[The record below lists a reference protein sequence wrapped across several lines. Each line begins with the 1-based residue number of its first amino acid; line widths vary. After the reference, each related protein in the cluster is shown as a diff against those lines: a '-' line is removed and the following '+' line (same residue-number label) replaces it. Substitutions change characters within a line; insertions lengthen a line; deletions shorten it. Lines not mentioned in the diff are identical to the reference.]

1 MFHEGDLQSGIS
13 KALEESK
20 LVACF
25 VTDDGEESNKWET
38 DFIQEPDLK
47 ASLAEQT
54 ILLRLKAGSQEAGYL
69 AAIFPLPK
77 TPTVVVIQNGELKE
91 YLAAG
96 ITREEFMRR
105 MGVILGSRVVE
116 SHPSQDSQTPAP
128 TASTSSEAVPVTTS
142 EQSSYTVPTSQPSQQ
157 PAPAR
162 RQQSA
167 ADLLAERSARLEQ
180 QKKEKEKEQQ
190 SKGKGKAPAE
200 TKSQGKSPEKK
211 AASPA
216 DMKYAL
222 MQKKRQQDAKDERAR
237 ILKRVEDDKAQR
249 RQDAAER
256 KARAKADAES
266 ESQSSATVPSSSRSN
281 HPSTRSAECAVQV
294 RLFDGSTI
302 RSRFPSSGNLRVH
315 VRPWIDEK
323 QERDTPYTFKQ
334 VLTPLPNKNI
344 SISEEEETLQAL
356 GLTPSA
362 TLILIP
368 VDGYTS
374 AYEGGRGG
382 GIVYRSAAAG
392 YNMVSSGVGMVT
404 GALGSLLGGGGAAPA
419 QQEHENAPPASIP
432 STSINVRT
440 LRDQQRSDD
449 QQFYNG
455 NALNFEPRKDD
466 EDKKED

>member
-25 VTDDGEESNKWET
+25 VTDDGEESNKWEN
-38 DFIQEPDLK
+38 DFIQLK

-77 TPTVVVIQNGELKE
+77 TPTFVVIQNGELKE

-116 SHPSQDSQTPAP
+116 SHQSPDSQPSAS
-128 TASTSSEAVPVTTS
+128 TATTSSEAVPQPTS
-142 EQSSYTVPTSQPSQQ
+142 EQSPYTVPTSQPSQQ

-200 TKSQGKSPEKK
+200 TKSQGKSPEKA

-266 ESQSSATVPSSSRSN
+266 ESQSSATAPSSSRSN

-374 AYEGGRGG
+374 AYEGGGG
-382 GIVYRSAAAG
+382 GLVYRSAAAG
-392 YNMVSSGVGMVT
+392 YNIVSSGVGMVT
-404 GALGSLLGGGGAAPA
+404 GALGSLLGGGGAASA
-419 QQEHENAPPASIP
+419 QEEHENAPSASIP

>member
-1 MFHEGDLQSGIS
+1 MNYRREA
-13 KALEESK
+13 ALTPP
-20 LVACF
+20 F
-25 VTDDGEESNKWET
+25 T
-38 DFIQEPDLK
+38 P
-47 ASLAEQT
+47 
-54 ILLRLKAGSQEAGYL
+54 
-69 AAIFPLPK
+69 PLPLLF
-77 TPTVVVIQNGELKE
+77 PGIFMLVILRANYLSRNGELKE

-96 ITREEFMRR
+96 VTREEFMRR
-105 MGVILGSRVVE
+105 MGVVLGSRVVE
-116 SHPSQDSQTPAP
+116 SHPSQDSQTPAS
-128 TASTSSEAVPVTTS
+128 TGTTSSEAVPESTI
-142 EQSSYTVPTSQPSQQ
+142 PTSQPSQQ
-157 PAPAR
+157 SAPAR

-200 TKSQGKSPEKK
+200 TKSQGKSPEK
-211 AASPA
+211 AAPKPA

-256 KARAKADAES
+256 KARAKAEAGS
-266 ESQSSATVPSSSRSN
+266 ESQSSATAPSSSRSN

-315 VRPWIDEK
+315 VRQWIDEK

-344 SISEEEETLQAL
+344 SISEEEETLQTL

-368 VDGYTS
+368 VNGYTS
-374 AYEGGRGG
+374 AYEGGGGG

-404 GALGSLLGGGGAAPA
+404 GALGSLLGGVGAAPA
-419 QQEHENAPPASIP
+419 QEEHENAASASVP
-432 STSINVRT
+432 TTSINVRT

-455 NALNFEPRKDD
+455 NAVSSFHPTCRKD
-466 EDKKED
+466 

>member
-1 MFHEGDLQSGIS
+1 MFHDGDLQSGIS

-25 VTDDGEESNKWET
+25 VTDEEEESNKWET
-38 DFIQEPDLK
+38 EFIQEPDLK

-54 ILLRLKAGSQEAGYL
+54 ILLRLKAGSQEAAYL

-77 TPTVVVIQNGELKE
+77 TPTLVVIKNGELKE

-96 ITREEFMRR
+96 VTREEFMRR
-105 MGVILGSRVVE
+105 MGVVLGSRVVE
-116 SHPSQDSQTPAP
+116 SHSSQESQPP
-128 TASTSSEAVPVTTS
+128 VSTATTSGEAIPVPTS
-142 EQSSYTVPTSQPSQQ
+142 EQPSSAVPTSQPN
-157 PAPAR
+157 
-162 RQQSA
+162 QQSA
-167 ADLLAERSARLEQ
+167 ANLLAERSARLQ
-180 QKKEKEKEQQ
+180 QQRKEQEKK
-190 SKGKGKAPAE
+190 SKGKGKAPADPKPQE
-200 TKSQGKSPEKK
+200 KSPAKA

-256 KARAKADAES
+256 KAARSKPDAES
-266 ESQSSATVPSSSRSN
+266 DSQSSATVPSSSRSS

-315 VRPWIDEK
+315 VRQWIDEQ

-344 SISEEEETLQAL
+344 SISEEEETLQTL

-362 TLILIP
+362 TLILIA

-374 AYEGGRGG
+374 AYEGGGAGG
-382 GIVYRSAAAG
+382 LVYRGASAG
-392 YNMVSSGVGMVT
+392 YNIVSSSIGMVT

-419 QQEHENAPPASIP
+419 QEDHGNAPSASIP

-449 QQFYNG
+449 EQFYNG

-466 EDKKED
+466 DDKKED

>member
-13 KALEESK
+13 KALEKSK

-25 VTDDGEESNKWET
+25 VTDDDVESNKWET

-47 ASLAEQT
+47 AALAEQT

-77 TPTVVVIQNGELKE
+77 TPTFVVIQNGELKE

-96 ITREEFMRR
+96 VTREEFIRR
-105 MGVILGSRVVE
+105 MGVVLGSRVVE
-116 SHPSQDSQTPAP
+116 SPPSQDSQPP
-128 TASTSSEAVPVTTS
+128 VSTATTSSEIVPAATS
-142 EQSSYTVPTSQPSQQ
+142 EQPSSAVPTSQPNQQ
-157 PAPAR
+157 AAPAR
-162 RQQSA
+162 RQPSA
-167 ADLLAERSARLEQ
+167 ANLLAERSARLEQ
-180 QKKEKEKEQQ
+180 QEKEQGKQ
-190 SKGKGKAPAE
+190 SKGKGKAPADS
-200 TKSQGKSPEKK
+200 TSQGKAPEK
-211 AASPA
+211 AAPSSA

-256 KARAKADAES
+256 KAISKADAES
-266 ESQSSATVPSSSRSN
+266 GSQSSATVSSSSRSN

-315 VRPWIDEK
+315 VRQWIGEK

-344 SISEEEETLQAL
+344 SISEEEETLQTL

-374 AYEGGRGG
+374 AYEGGAGG

-392 YNMVSSGVGMVT
+392 YNMVSSGLGMVT
-404 GALGSLLGGGGAAPA
+404 GALGSLLGGGAAAPA
-419 QQEHENAPPASIP
+419 QEQHENAPSASTP

-466 EDKKED
+466 DDKKED